1 MLIVRSFSPRSE
13 AKGVPHLLV
22 APTATSQDHKS
33 AGKGI
38 DINDLDY
45 EEGGYYADGAY
56 TAAPDTSRPISSN
69 QDAIDAQDI
78 YYDSLSTR
86 FRLLRATLKCNPP
99 LSAIEALDPLTLISL
114 PPDTENAQSQWRFHL
129 QSSDPLMV
137 QLACMDS
144 ESVLEVVKIL
154 TGTMAQT
161 IRSKSRDK
169 ILRFGAW
176 VWGILGKC
184 RDRTELC
191 SEEIAVLRELGKR
204 AVTLLVSIRDKT
216 RKAKDTGQELLEK
229 EGEDVQESIPP
240 DELVAGIVPE
250 DSIETD
256 EARMR
261 RENLDDDGSANNEQD
276 AAALEA
282 AKKRLQNSFLST
294 SGAESR
300 SESVV
305 TGGMNDLLGISGAE
319 ELAVDQQVRMTL
331 DVILTI
337 VGEFYGQRDL
347 LDFRDTWDE
356 V

>member
-1 MLIVRSFSPRSE
+1 LLALSSRSE
-13 AKGVPHLLV
+13 AKGVPYLLV
-22 APTATSQDHKS
+22 APTAALQDHKL
-33 AGKGI
+33 AGKGLE
-38 DINDLDY
+38 INDVDY

-69 QDAIDAQDI
+69 QDATDAQDV

-86 FRLLRATLKCNPP
+86 FRLLQATLKCNPP
-99 LSAIEALDPLTLISL
+99 LSAIEALEPSTLISL

-144 ESVLEVVKIL
+144 QSVLEVVKIL

-216 RKAKDTGQELLEK
+216 TKAKDARQELSEK
-229 EGEDVQESIPP
+229 EGEDAQESIPP
-240 DELVAGIVPE
+240 DEPVAEIILE

-256 EARMR
+256 DAHMR
-261 RENLDDDGSANNEQD
+261 WENLNDDGSVNNEQD

-282 AKKRLQNSFLST
+282 AKKRLQNSFLSD
-294 SGAESR
+294 SGTESR
-300 SESVV
+300 SESAA
-305 TGGMNDLLGISGAE
+305 TGGTNDPLGIGAE
-319 ELAVDQQVRMTL
+319 EKLAVDQQVRITL

-347 LDFRDTWDE
+347 LDFRDIWDE